1 MQFTN
6 FLNALAIFGSQYLYM
21 LLLAIALI
29 WYLKQP
35 RAAQI
40 EMIAWGVAALPLMYL
55 LLLIAGMV
63 YYDPRP
69 FVSDGIVPLIMHDPD
84 NGFPSDHTLLCS
96 ATAAI
101 VFCYNKKFSGFLWLL
116 TAIVGACRVYTGI
129 HHVLDI
135 VTSMIIAISISPL
148 SWKFLVPI
156 IKRNRLYSIS
166 N

>member
-1 MQFTN
+1 MHFTN
-6 FLNALAIFGSQYLYM
+6 LLNTLAIFGAQYLY
-21 LLLAIALI
+21 LILLAIALI

-96 ATAAI
+96 ATASI

-116 TAIVGACRVYTGI
+116 TAIVGASRVYTGI

-135 VTSMIIAISISPL
+135 VTSMIIAISISAL
-148 SWKFLVPI
+148 SWKFLVPL